1 MAFVYDLRSSPIT
14 LIQWIL
20 EKKMIKGHRI
30 FSFCL
35 RLPGFLAKTISCNFR
50 SWFFSENNRAGETFN
65 FGITLQFLD
74 TSGNEIADQIIGEIQ
89 NYDEEAS
96 YDTSFN
102 ELFYPIS
109 DLHSFDFESIQ
120 VMQTLDNV
128 TTDGKHHLSPVEMIV
143 DVPHDLGCF
152 EELSDPT
159 DTGILISETTDEM
172 SPAWCITKCVT
183 ADAKKRYACKFYEHI
198 VGQNLKAKVQAKKK
212 S

>member
-1 MAFVYDLRSSPIT
+1 
-14 LIQWIL
+14 
-20 EKKMIKGHRI
+20 MIIVKDHTKTK
-30 FSFCL
+30 
-35 RLPGFLAKTISCNFR
+35 FLFR
-50 SWFFSENNRAGETFN
+50 SWFFSENNRAGETFD

-74 TSGNEIADQIIGEIQ
+74 TSGNEITEQNIGEIK

-102 ELFYPIS
+102 EIFYPIS

-120 VMQTLDNV
+120 VMQTLNNV

-159 DTGILISETTDEM
+159 DTGILITETTDKM
-172 SPAWCITKCVT
+172 SPAWCITKCLT
-183 ADAKKRYACKFYEHI
+183 TDSKKRYACKLHCYI
-198 VGQNLKAKVQAKKK
+198 GQIHLPLMGG
-212 S
+212 

>member
-1 MAFVYDLRSSPIT
+1 M
-14 LIQWIL
+14 
-20 EKKMIKGHRI
+20 
-30 FSFCL
+30 
-35 RLPGFLAKTISCNFR
+35 
-50 SWFFSENNRAGETFN
+50 
-65 FGITLQFLD
+65 D

-198 VGQNLKAKVQAKKK
+198 VGQNLKAKVQAKKNREIK
-212 S
+212 